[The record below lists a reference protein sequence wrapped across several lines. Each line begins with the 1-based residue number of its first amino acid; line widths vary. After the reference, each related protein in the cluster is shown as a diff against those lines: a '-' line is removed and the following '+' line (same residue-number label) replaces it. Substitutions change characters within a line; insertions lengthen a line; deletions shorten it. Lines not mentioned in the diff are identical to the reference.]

1 MDSFAKKKI
10 IMHKDKKQEDPHAEG
25 SQALGSRKITF
36 GGGGGIC
43 GKNTSSVFTLVFNK
57 SP

>member
-1 MDSFAKKKI
+1 ML
-10 IMHKDKKQEDPHAEG
+10 KDKKQEDPHAEG
-25 SQALGSRKITF
+25 SQALGSIKITF